1 MSEFTAELISATTS
15 MIDRIGVDLQTPA
28 RGMDSAIWA
37 QLDAAGFTTIGIPET
52 AGGDGA
58 TLADVLAIVAV
69 AARRGA
75 LTPLIE
81 HTVLA
86 HWLAA
91 SAGHTPAAATASA
104 AVGHSC
110 SARSLDGATVL
121 NGTVTDVAYAGDADT
136 LVVLLPPEP
145 GAEGSSV
152 AIVAM
157 SGPGVTITAE
167 ADPIGVSIGDVTFED
182 APVLFHGAAPVSLDE
197 FVRRGALA
205 YAAATT
211 AAAAAVHDHTLRY
224 ASERTQ
230 FGRPLA
236 KFQAVQQRLAQ
247 LAALTT
253 MMEIAV
259 DTATAADDTPEDPY
273 VATAAAKVVTAMS
286 AQPVAAAGHQI
297 HGAIG
302 TTSEHPLGRF
312 TTSLWSWRDRH
323 GSESFWADALASR
336 ILDDGVDV
344 WDVVVGTRSTH
355 DETPTTTDRSRP

>member
-15 MIDRIGVDLQTPA
+15 MIDRIGVDLHTPA
-28 RGMDSAIWA
+28 RGMDSAIWT
-37 QLDAAGFTTIGIPET
+37 QLGATGFTTIGIPET
-52 AGGDGA
+52 ADGDGA

-86 HWLAA
+86 SWLAA
-91 SAGHTPAAATASA
+91 SAGYTLASAIASA
-104 AVGHSC
+104 AVGTSC
-110 SARSLDGATVL
+110 SVRSLDGTAVL
-121 NGTVTDVAYAGDADT
+121 HGTVTDIAYAGDADT
-136 LVVLLPPEP
+136 LVLLLPPEP
-145 GAEGSSV
+145 GAEGSTV
-152 AIVAM
+152 AVVAM
-157 SGPGVTITAE
+157 SGPGVVVAAE
-167 ADPIGVSIGDVTFED
+167 ADLTGASIGDVTFED
-182 APVLFHGAAPVSLDE
+182 VPVLFHGASPVSLDE
-197 FVRRGALA
+197 FARRGALA
-205 YAAATT
+205 YATAT
-211 AAAAAVHDHTLRY
+211 ASAAAAVHDHTLRY
-224 ASERTQ
+224 TSERTQ

-259 DTATAADDTPEDPY
+259 DAATAADDTPEDPH

-286 AQPVAAAGHQI
+286 AHPVAAAGHQI

-302 TTSEHPLGRF
+302 TTSEHRLGRF

-323 GSESFWADALASR
+323 GSEGFWAGALASR

-355 DETPTTTDRSRP
+355 DETPMTTNRSRP